1 MLSVESINV
10 AYGRVQVLFG
20 VSLHVGEGEIVVLL
34 GANGGGKST
43 TLKAVAGVLPLMSG
57 RVEFLRQD
65 LKGVSPSGVVR
76 RGMTRCLEE
85 RGIFTGLSVRNNLEM
100 GGFTIPRRAFKTQLR
115 SVYELFPVLEEKQDQ
130 KAGELSGGQQ
140 QMLSIGRALMSD
152 PKLLLL
158 DEPSLGLAPI
168 VVQEI
173 PAILR
178 SITARGVTVLL
189 VEQNTE
195 MALEVADRAYILQSG
210 RIVLEGT
217 VDEIQGNDDVRKAYL
232 GG

>member
-1 MLSVESINV
+1 VLRVDSINV
-10 AYGRVQVLFG
+10 AYGRVQVLFDI
-20 VSLHVGEGEIVVLL
+20 SLHVDEGEIVVLL

-43 TLKAVAGVLPLMSG
+43 TLKSIAGVLPLHSG
-57 RVEFLRQD
+57 TVEFLGKS
-65 LKGVSPSGVVR
+65 LKGLKPSDIVR
-76 RGMTRCLEE
+76 LGMTRCLEE

-100 GGFTIPRRAFKTQLR
+100 GAFTIPRRQFKPQLH
-115 SVYELFPVLEEKQDQ
+115 SVYDLFPVLLEKEAH
-130 KAGELSGGQQ
+130 KAGDLSGGQQ
-140 QMLSIGRALMSD
+140 QMLSIGRALMSN

-168 VVQEI
+168 IVQEI
-173 PAILR
+173 PKILR
-178 SITARGVTVLL
+178 SISERGVTVLL

-195 MALEVADRAYILQSG
+195 MALDVADRAYILQSG

-217 VDEIQGNDDVRKAYL
+217 VDEMQDNDDVRKAYL